1 MNTATEKDFALQP
14 VVLSGG
20 SGTRL
25 WPASRES
32 HPKQLLP
39 LLDEHSLL
47 QHTLLRL
54 REFDAAQVADPI
66 VVGNEEY
73 RFIVAEQLRQLG
85 IEHARLLL
93 EPVGRNT
100 APALTLAA
108 LLARESGNDPL
119 LLAMPADHAIGE
131 PQRFRDAL
139 AAALPAARDGAFV
152 TFGIAP
158 HRAETGYGYLRTG
171 AQTQISGV
179 FALDAFV
186 EKPDAGTA
194 QRYLD
199 SGQYLWNSGIFL
211 MCASSWLRAIETLQP
226 MMAAACAQAMA
237 ALRRDGGFLRVS
249 REAFAACPSD
259 SIDYAVMEKLAA
271 HPQLGA
277 AVTVK
282 LDARWSDIGAWDALW
297 EVSQKDSRGNVARGD
312 ALLQDT
318 RDSLVIA
325 QSRAT
330 VVVGVENLVVVDTP
344 DALLVA
350 DKRRT
355 QAVRAAV
362 AKMKQQGRAEVTT
375 HRKVQRPWGWYDS
388 LENGDNFQV
397 KRISVAPGASLSLQM
412 HYRRAEHWVV
422 VRGTARVTRGEDVLD
437 LHENESIFI
446 PLGTKHRLQNFTA
459 EPVEIIEVQ
468 CGDYLGEDD
477 IVRFEDVYA
486 RT

>member
-1 MNTATEKDFALQP
+1 VNTAHAQDTLQP

-39 LLDEHSLL
+39 LLDQHSLL
-47 QHTLLRL
+47 QHTLMRL
-54 REFDAAQVADPI
+54 QAFDAAPVAMPI

-73 RFIVAEQLRQLG
+73 RFIVAEQVRELG
-85 IEHARLLL
+85 IEHAQLLL

-108 LLARESGNDPL
+108 LLASENGADPL
-119 LLAMPADHAIGE
+119 LLAMPADHSIGE
-131 PQRFRDAL
+131 QQSFRDAL
-139 AAALPAARDGAFV
+139 ALALPAARGGAFV

-158 HRAETGYGYLRTG
+158 HRAETGYGYLRIG
-171 AQTQISGV
+171 AQKTPGV

-186 EKPDAGTA
+186 EKPDAPTA

-211 MCASSWLRAIETLQP
+211 MRASSWLRAIEALQP
-226 MMAAACAQAMA
+226 AISAACRQAMA
-237 ALRRDGGFLRVS
+237 ALRREGDFQRVG

-259 SIDYAVMEKLAA
+259 SIDYAVMERLQS

-282 LDARWSDIGAWDALW
+282 LDARWSDIGAWEALW
-297 EVSQKDSRGNVARGD
+297 EVAGKDGAGNAVRGD

-330 VVVGVENLVVVDTP
+330 VVVGGENLVVVDTP

-350 DKRRT
+350 DRRRT
-355 QAVRAAV
+355 QEVRAAV
-362 AKMKQQGRAEVTT
+362 AKLKQQGRAEVIT

-388 LENGDNFQV
+388 LEQGANFQV

-412 HYRRAEHWVV
+412 HHRRAEHWVV
-422 VRGTARVTRGEDVLD
+422 VRGTARVTRGEEVLD
-437 LHENESIFI
+437 LHVNESIFI
-446 PLGTKHRLQNFTA
+446 PLGTKHRLQNFTQ

>member
-1 MNTATEKDFALQP
+1 MNANTQETLQP
-14 VVLSGG
+14 VILSGG

-25 WPASRES
+25 WPASREN

-54 REFDAAQVADPI
+54 QGFDATPIAPPI

-73 RFIVAEQLRQLG
+73 RFIVAEQLRELG

-108 LLARESGNDPL
+108 LLASENDRDPL

-131 PQRFRDAL
+131 PRRFREAL
-139 AAALPAARDGAFV
+139 ASALPAARAGAFV
-152 TFGIAP
+152 TFGVDP
-158 HRAETGYGYLRTG
+158 HRAETGYGYLRIG
-171 AQTQISGV
+171 AQTQTSRV

-186 EKPDAGTA
+186 EKPDAASA

-199 SGQYLWNSGIFL
+199 SGEYLWNSGIFL
-211 MCASSWLRAIETLQP
+211 MRASSWLRALETLQP
-226 MMAAACAQAMA
+226 AMLSACGQAMS
-237 ALRRDGGFLRVS
+237 ALRHDGDFLRVG
-249 REAFAACPSD
+249 RAAFAACPSD
-259 SIDYAVMEKLAA
+259 SIDYAVMEKLKCY
-271 HPQLGA
+271 PELGTPA
-277 AVTVK
+277 TVK
-282 LDARWSDIGAWDALW
+282 LDARWSDIGAWNALW
-297 EVSQKDSRGNVARGD
+297 ETAEKDAQGNVVRGD
-312 ALLQDT
+312 ATLQDT
-318 RDSLVIA
+318 RDSLVFA
-325 QSRAT
+325 QSRAA
-330 VVVGVENLVVVDTP
+330 VVLGGDNLVVVDTP

-350 DKRRT
+350 DKNHTQDLRT
-355 QAVRAAV
+355 LV
-362 AKMKQQGRAEVTT
+362 AKLRAQGREEVVA

-388 LENGDNFQV
+388 LEHGPNFQV
-397 KRISVAPGASLSLQM
+397 KRISVNPGASLSLQM
-412 HYRRAEHWVV
+412 HYHRAEHWVV
-422 VRGTARVTRGEDVLD
+422 VRGTARVTRGDDVLD
-437 LHENESIFI
+437 LHENESVFI
-446 PLGTKHRLQNFTA
+446 PLGAKHRLQNFTA